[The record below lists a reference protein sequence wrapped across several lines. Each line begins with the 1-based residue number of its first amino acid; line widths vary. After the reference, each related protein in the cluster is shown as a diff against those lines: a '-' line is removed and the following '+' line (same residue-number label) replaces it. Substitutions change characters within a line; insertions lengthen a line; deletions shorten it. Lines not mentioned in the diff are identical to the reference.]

1 MKRERNDLVIER
13 NVTARRK
20 REYKAK
26 SLNFGHAESTFEF
39 MKEHEIAPWVF
50 YAQKPLFRKSLL
62 QTVLLFHIL
71 TGTERVVKH
80 RFPFTL
86 EMDEWHNDVNENPGR
101 TAQAVTYI
109 LLNGAK
115 ISGLRPLTSEQ
126 FVKVNSSYI
135 RENAFPVSLLSEA
148 KRVVR
153 KFRERLQRALKK
165 LNGRENLLRIPTN
178 NRHCEEYLLDT
189 FHPDIFCC
197 SV

>member
-115 ISGLRPLTSEQ
+115 ISGLRPLTIEQ
-126 FVKVNSSYI
+126 FVKVNSSYVG
-135 RENAFPVSLLSEA
+135 ENAFPVSLLSEA
-148 KRVVR
+148 KRVSSEISGKTTESIKEV
-153 KFRERLQRALKK
+153 EW
-165 LNGRENLLRIPTN
+165 T
-178 NRHCEEYLLDT
+178 
-189 FHPDIFCC
+189 
-197 SV
+197 